1 LKKRGKAMKNIS
13 VERLFIEPM
22 ERFYENVLQY
32 LPNVISFLLLIIAGF
47 LLGIVVR
54 IIFTYVLRLIK
65 VDTFSERWGLQSIL
79 ARGGIREHLSAL
91 LARLLGWL
99 TIFVFVVIALSV
111 LEVPEVEHL
120 LRNFFLYL
128 PNVIV
133 AVVIL
138 FLGYFLG
145 NFLARAILIT
155 AVNAGMGMPGA
166 ISRGVKIAIY
176 VLAVTMSL
184 EQLGIGRET
193 IIIAFTIIFGG
204 TVFAFSLALGL
215 GGKDMAREYLERVF
229 EKGQEK
235 KEEREEKRPDDIQHL

>member
-1 LKKRGKAMKNIS
+1 MKNSS
-13 VERLFIEPM
+13 VERLFIEPL

-32 LPNVISFLLLIIAGF
+32 LPNVVSFLLLIITGV

-54 IIFTYVLRLIK
+54 VVFTYVLRLIK
-65 VDTFSERWGLQSIL
+65 VDTFSERWGLQSVL
-79 ARGGIREHLSAL
+79 TRGGIREHLSAL

-99 TIFVFVVIALSV
+99 TIFVFAIIALSV
-111 LEVPEVEHL
+111 LEVPEVKHL
-120 LRNFFLYL
+120 LRTFFLYL

-145 NFLARAILIT
+145 NFFARATLIT
-155 AVNAGMGMPGA
+155 AVNAGMGMPGT
-166 ISRGVKIAIY
+166 ISRGVRIAIY

-204 TVFAFSLALGL
+204 VVFALSLALGL
-215 GGKDMAREYLERVF
+215 GGRDMAKEYLEGAF
-229 EKGQEK
+229 EKGHEK
-235 KEEREEKRPDDIQHL
+235 KEEEQEERRPDDIQHL